1 MATLRSELMA
11 NGNGL
16 AQLQSSI
23 SDAVSNA
30 ISRLL
35 QPRRGGHNDGGG
47 DRRRPGHKLER
58 DVTKG
63 SSSRMSSSR
72 ALLSKMGLPSM
83 SPPSRAG
90 AHLAQTAGLRR
101 RTGAAS
107 PVASPGHHTTAATP
121 DAYAREAVGATGE
134 NR

>member
-1 MATLRSELMA
+1 MEA
-11 NGNGL
+11 
-16 AQLQSSI
+16 
-23 SDAVSNA
+23 A
-30 ISRLL
+30 I
-35 QPRRGGHNDGGG
+35 G
-47 DRRRPGHKLER
+47 DVLDKLER

-72 ALLSKMGLPSM
+72 ALLSKMGLPLAKHVATH
-83 SPPSRAG
+83 RAG